1 MAEPIETTSPD
12 WLSDV
17 VTTRNLLVATWCELI
32 LNARKQILEC
42 ESADE
47 ETNEMSVHDLRRLE
61 ADLAEIRDHE
71 QFGLTRPRR
80 DAPHSK
86 NRLYKIEFVGL
97 ESNIRVT
104 NRFCRDIARLFEEAF
119 QEVSEG
125 DSANSRGALNEHDV
139 ARTEQHWKEIEE
151 YIALAKKHTPKDQP
165 AVTPSGVRA
174 GPGSSN
180 SAPEYSITLTS
191 DRD

>member
-1 MAEPIETTSPD
+1 MAEPRVDNTPE

-17 VTTRNLLVATWCELI
+17 TVTRNMYVATWLELI

-47 ETNEMSVHDLRRLE
+47 ETNEVSSHDLRRLQ
-61 ADLAEIRDHE
+61 ADLAEIRAHE
-71 QFGLTRPRR
+71 AWAQARPRR

-86 NRLYKIEFVGL
+86 NREYKIEFVGL
-97 ESNIRVT
+97 EANTRVT

-119 QEVSEG
+119 QEASEG
-125 DSANSRGALNEHDV
+125 DSANTRGAIIAHDV
-139 ARTEQHWKEIEE
+139 DRTEQHWKEIEE
-151 YIALAKKHTPKDQP
+151 VMALAAAHTPKDQP

-180 SAPEYSITLTS
+180 SAPEYSETF
-191 DRD
+191 